1 MAQRDK
7 LEQVTVHVARID
19 ERVQSLVDDIRELKE
34 SQKQHREESSRVLEE
49 IARKIDSQNTTI
61 NQYKNDRTWV
71 IGIFGV
77 LYSGLLLWVKSKLSN
92 DT

>member
-1 MAQRDK
+1 MASKDK
-7 LEQVTVHVARID
+7 LELVTVHVARID
-19 ERVQSLVDDIRELKE
+19 ERVLALAEDIRELKE

-49 IARKIDSQNTTI
+49 IAKKIDSQNTTI

-77 LYSGLLLWVKSKLSN
+77 LYSGMLLWVKSKLALKG
-92 DT
+92 